1 MHGHSFCWT
10 LVLMQMELF
19 LLVSA
24 FKTLNPT
31 LLSSND
37 DLRTENLLM
46 SSPRLDLLEFSI
58 AWPIYVSYGGEY
70 QIPASGRI
78 PLRSDKYDISRFT
91 DISHDI
97 GPWNKQTST
106 TILYW
111 YCYRCVCMP
120 QWDPINLISHTSV
133 LGPILGWTLIH
144 NGWGGRVTQTQIS
157 ILDDNSTEKTGRG
170 CDLY

>member
-46 SSPRLDLLEFSI
+46 FSPRLDLLEFSI
-58 AWPIYVSYGGEY
+58 AWPIYVSYGGNTRFPPQGEFPSG
-70 QIPASGRI
+70 QI
-78 PLRSDKYDISRFT
+78 
-91 DISHDI
+91 
-97 GPWNKQTST
+97 N
-106 TILYW
+106 
-111 YCYRCVCMP
+111 M
-120 QWDPINLISHTSV
+120 TSV
-133 LGPILGWTLIH
+133 GSLTSVMTSVPGINRHPQQYCIDIVIVVSVCRNETQLTWLVTHLYSVQFSAGHSSIMDEGAGWLKL
-144 NGWGGRVTQTQIS
+144 RY
-157 ILDDNSTEKTGRG
+157 LF
-170 CDLY
+170 